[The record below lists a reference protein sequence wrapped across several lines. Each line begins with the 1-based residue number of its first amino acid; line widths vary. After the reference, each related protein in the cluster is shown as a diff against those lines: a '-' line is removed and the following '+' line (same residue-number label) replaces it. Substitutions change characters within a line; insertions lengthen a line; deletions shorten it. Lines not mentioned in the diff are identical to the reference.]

1 MHVRI
6 SSFED
11 QSGNVG
17 AEDSWAD
24 AVVEIDT
31 TSPEV
36 MWVGAESDGA
46 DAHFAKAGD
55 NISASIK
62 MSEAVRSEVG
72 VWLVVAEGM
81 DAAAS
86 STCADGWCLRAM
98 EYAGESVDGSI
109 VMYDFVYSVESDTQ

>member
-55 NISASIK
+55 MISASIK
-62 MSEAVRSEVG
+62 MSEAVGSEMG

-81 DAAAS
+81 GAAVANL
-86 STCADGWCLRAM
+86 TCADGWCWRAM
-98 EYAGESVDGSI
+98 EYAGESVEGSI
-109 VMYDFVYSVESDTQ
+109 VMYLSLIHI